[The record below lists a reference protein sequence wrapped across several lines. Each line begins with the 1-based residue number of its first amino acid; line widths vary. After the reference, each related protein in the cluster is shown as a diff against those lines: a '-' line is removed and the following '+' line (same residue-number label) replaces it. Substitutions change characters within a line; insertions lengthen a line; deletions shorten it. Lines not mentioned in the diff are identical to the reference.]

1 MNVLR
6 GTRLPKRAAL
16 GFAVLL
22 VTVLAVGGF
31 SGCKPQSEK
40 TADQG
45 PGGQPPVSPQQAA
58 SSAGPSSAGLSSAA
72 APAGGVAPAQPA
84 DPGLRPPRAGQPT
97 PTAIL
102 ESMAAAYKIATSYAD
117 QGTVRVQAK
126 LGDQNVDQPVD
137 YSVALV
143 RPNKLRMQVFQGV
156 VVCDGEQFRAFSHAL
171 PGQYLNHPAPQN
183 LSFQDILSDE
193 MLASALTQGPTQ
205 SFSWVP
211 VQLLL
216 LWAEDPLKT
225 ILYQAQDPVLL
236 GTGNIEGRECYRVDV
251 TRPEGKYILW
261 IDSESSVLRRIEL
274 PGEELARALGG
285 GQQLESVSVV
295 ADFHGAKFD
304 AEVNAEAFKFEAP
317 KEVEAVEQLASPMV
331 RMLGKPAPDFK
342 FVDLEGNEVTPKS
355 LEGKVA
361 VLDFWA
367 TWCGPCRMT
376 LPLLEKVYQQYKDN
390 DKVAFLAVSVDE
402 MSVTDQQL
410 RDMFSELKV
419 NVPIGRDPEQHVGRS
434 FQTMQ
439 IPTIFL
445 LGSTGLVQYAES
457 GGPADMDVALAGRL
471 EELLAGRDI
480 SAPILEQI
488 AAQRK
493 RHRDFIEGWVAK
505 GLFVPPAVEQHEL
518 PEAEIAPKSQPTAFT
533 LTSLWKNTE
542 LKEPGNILVV
552 PQTGRPPQILV
563 LDGWKSLAEI
573 GPDGKVAATHSLE
586 IGDREAASF
595 LRTAVDGSGKRFFA
609 ASGSMQQRVHV
620 FDENWKPLARF
631 PENALENPHTGI
643 ADVQLADIQGD
654 GKLEL
659 CLGYWGVNG
668 AQAASFDGQL
678 LWSNKSIDTVLRVAV
693 LSPDQGKQNVLC
705 TNNRGTLVILGPD
718 GKPQGEWQVPGQMF
732 HWIVSADLDGQA
744 PLELCG
750 LSARELGVSEAVG
763 VNLQGEKL
771 WEYPLPKGVHR
782 RPVELIV
789 PGRLN
794 REGPGQ
800 WLLPAADGSIHV
812 VAADG
817 KPVDRFNYGVALD
830 GLGTTEID
838 GRPVL
843 LVASSEGVEAFQV
856 TWPGQ

>member
-1 MNVLR
+1 MNLLR
-6 GTRLPKRAAL
+6 GTRLPKHAAS
-16 GFAVLL
+16 GCAVLL
-22 VTVLAVGGF
+22 VAALVIGGF
-31 SGCKPQSEK
+31 SGCKPQSEP
-40 TADQG
+40 TGDPG
-45 PGGQPPVSPQQAA
+45 PGGQPPASPQEAAQQQSQSPAGTPAAGAVAGQAA
-58 SSAGPSSAGLSSAA
+58 
-72 APAGGVAPAQPA
+72 A
-84 DPGLRPPRAGQPT
+84 DTSLRPPKAGQPA
-97 PTAIL
+97 PKAIL
-102 ESMAAAYKIATSYAD
+102 DSMVAAYKTATSYAD

-126 LGDQNVDQPVD
+126 LGDQNVDQAVD

-143 RPNKLRMQVFQGV
+143 RPNQLRMQVFQGV
-156 VVCDGEQFRAFSHAL
+156 VASDGQQFWASSQQF
-171 PGQYLNHPAPQN
+171 PGQVVKRQAPPQLN
-183 LSFQDILSDE
+183 FQEILSDE
-193 MLASALTQGPTQ
+193 VLASALTQGPTQ

-216 LWAEDPLKT
+216 LWADDPLKT

-236 GTGNIEGRECYRVDV
+236 GTGDIEGRECYRIDV

-261 IDSESSVLRRIEL
+261 IDSELSLLRRIEL
-274 PGEELARALGG
+274 PWEEMARALGG
-285 GQQLESVSVV
+285 GQQLESATVV
-295 ADFHGAKFD
+295 ADFHGARLNGD
-304 AEVNAEAFKFEAP
+304 VSADLFKSDPPPPDVA
-317 KEVEAVEQLASPMV
+317 VVEQLAPPMV

-376 LPLLEKVYQQYKDN
+376 LPLVEKVYQQYKDN
-390 DKVAFLAVSVDE
+390 EKVVFLAVSVDE
-402 MSVTDQQL
+402 MNVTDQQL
-410 RDMFSELKV
+410 RDAFSELKV
-419 NVPIGRDPEQHVGRS
+419 NLPIGRDPEQHVGRS
-434 FQTMQ
+434 FQTMS
-439 IPTIFL
+439 IPTMFL

-457 GGPADMDVALAGRL
+457 GMSPDMEVALARRV
-471 EELLAGRDI
+471 EDLLAGRDV
-480 SAPILEQI
+480 SAQLLAQI
-488 AAQRK
+488 EAQRK
-493 RHRDFIEGWVAK
+493 RYREFIEGWLAK
-505 GLFVPPAVEQHEL
+505 GLFVPPTSEQHEI
-518 PEAEIAPKSQPTAFT
+518 PEAEIAEKSQPTAFT

-542 LKEPGNILVV
+542 LKEPGNILMV
-552 PQTGRPPQILV
+552 PQTGRAAQILV
-563 LDGWKSLAEI
+563 LDGWKTLAEI
-573 GPDGKVAATHSLE
+573 GPDGKVAATHPLG

-620 FDENWKPLARF
+620 FDESWKLLASF

-643 ADVQLADIQGD
+643 ADVQLADLQGD

-678 LWSNKSIDTVLRVAV
+678 LWSNKSIDTVLRVAA
-693 LSPDQGKQNVLC
+693 LGPDAQGKQNVLC
-705 TNNRGTLVILGPD
+705 TNNRGTLVILDPD
-718 GKPQGEWQVPGQMF
+718 GKPQGELQVPGQMF
-732 HWIVSADLDGQA
+732 HWIVAADLDGQE

-750 LSARELGVSEAVG
+750 LSARDLGVSEAVG
-763 VNLQGEKL
+763 INLQGDKL
-771 WEYPLPKGVHR
+771 WEYPLPNGVHR

-794 REGPGQ
+794 REGPGH
-800 WLLPAADGSIHV
+800 WLLPGADGSIHV
-812 VAADG
+812 IAADG

-843 LVASSEGVEAFQV
+843 LVSSSEGVEAFEV
-856 TWPGQ
+856 SWPGK